1 MGGSG
6 GDRYFIDRTPDEVK
20 SDLRKE
26 EERTQDQ
33 AFDTETAEAL
43 GNLLAEANT
52 RDTGAISEA
61 LHEIKRVLEHDI
73 EGSVDPRFGGS
84 VRKHTFVDGL
94 SDVDTLLILRDLS
107 LKSRTPQDVL
117 DHFELKLRKELPGWE
132 VSRGKLAITLRKE
145 GLEIQVLPA
154 IRDDGVTRIPAAR
167 EDRWSQINPEAF
179 FRKLADTNSRFG
191 AKIVPVIKLAK
202 IINDRQPEPLQ
213 LTGYHIE
220 SLAIDAFK
228 GYTGV
233 LNPKAMLEHLFDRGR
248 SLVLS
253 PIKDRSGQSVH
264 VDEYLGPA
272 NSENRKA
279 VSAVL
284 DRIAR
289 RMKNA
294 DVLRSKQQW
303 MELFG
308 EE

>member
-117 DHFELKLRKELPGWE
+117 D
-132 VSRGKLAITLRKE
+132 
-145 GLEIQVLPA
+145 
-154 IRDDGVTRIPAAR
+154 
-167 EDRWSQINPEAF
+167 
-179 FRKLADTNSRFG
+179 
-191 AKIVPVIKLAK
+191 
-202 IINDRQPEPLQ
+202 
-213 LTGYHIE
+213 
-220 SLAIDAFK
+220 
-228 GYTGV
+228 
-233 LNPKAMLEHLFDRGR
+233 
-248 SLVLS
+248 
-253 PIKDRSGQSVH
+253 
-264 VDEYLGPA
+264 
-272 NSENRKA
+272 
-279 VSAVL
+279 
-284 DRIAR
+284 
-289 RMKNA
+289 
-294 DVLRSKQQW
+294 
-303 MELFG
+303 
-308 EE
+308 